1 MGPVSFRNPSTSHS
15 WKVAL
20 VQKSTVPVSAIIV
33 GLNEARLLEQC
44 LKGIDFCDEILYFDL
59 NSSDD
64 SLRVAEKFGAAV
76 ENHSWVPS
84 GEYVVAEMQFRAR
97 HDWVLF
103 IDPDE
108 FIDDSLKRDIV
119 ATFSKFREDDKV
131 GSFSAPWQ
139 FFFKSRKL
147 YGTPWGGT
155 KQRVFLAHRDR
166 FELLPETHRG
176 RRSVAGFSNIE
187 IASEGSIRHFWSDS
201 WLQLLK
207 KHLRY
212 LATEGGSR
220 YRRGDKLSF
229 ISLLRVIPRTF
240 VMTFSNYS
248 DSRDGINGLALNLL
262 WATYKSLSLFEL
274 WRVSATSRFG
284 LLGRKGI

>member
-1 MGPVSFRNPSTSHS
+1 MGPVNLIKMSTSHS
-15 WKVAL
+15 SKVAL
-20 VQKSTVPVSAIIV
+20 VRGSKVPVSAIIV
-33 GLNEARLLEQC
+33 GLNEAGLLEAC

-64 SLRVAEKFGAAV
+64 SLRIAEKFGATV
-76 ENHSWVPS
+76 ESHPRVPS
-84 GEYVVAEMQFRAR
+84 GEYVVAEMQSRAR

-108 FIDDSLKRDIV
+108 HIDDFLKGDIV
-119 ATFSKFREDDKV
+119 ATFSKFRDDDKI

-176 RRSVAGFSNIE
+176 RRSVAGFRNIE
-187 IASEGSIRHFWSDS
+187 IVSEGSIRHFWSNS

-220 YRRGDKLSF
+220 YRRGDRLNF
-229 ISLLRVIPRTF
+229 ISLVRVIPKTI

-248 DSRDGINGLALNLL
+248 DSRDGVTGLALNLL

-274 WRVSATSRFG
+274 WRVSVTSTFG
-284 LLGRKGI
+284 TLGPKGK